1 MARNSF
7 ASAFSN
13 AFLQQSQLAI
23 QNQRQAEKDERQ
35 RLLWEREDQRYND
48 EQAKQAQVDEQLT
61 NLRKLNESG
70 RVGAGLHMPSAS
82 FEAPQQAAEGFTAPA
97 QLGRGLTV
105 GDAATGFDAPVLQA
119 QGRKA
124 RESDYEAILGN
135 VAAIKGDVAG
145 LRASRQAMKT
155 AKYGEAIADAYGE
168 WDSMDDAARAK
179 LVEEASYSRRIPGFG
194 TYVPGKGKMTG
205 YMAYM
210 APTGDH
216 VKLSPTETRELYAI
230 NKATE
235 FDPTAGR
242 AELEKASDK
251 VRAIMLQSFQ
261 AQTQGVQVNNTAAHY
276 ANQDELGRQRLA
288 VSQSDLGLRRQQAS
302 QADNQVLGATEDGR
316 GLILLDR
323 KSGAT
328 RVAPAAAGV
337 DFNKLFPKTTG
348 IRPGRPDFTEA
359 DVARYATGLVGTP
372 ILTPDGKPTKGAD
385 GKPRVHDM
393 ISARRAVVAELTGGE
408 TGEGFSVD
416 MPADKLKEAM
426 LATRAAPKET
436 ASPPAATRPVHRTA
450 SGAQAIRGGGG
461 IYNGVRYPTLRAAQ
475 EAEAAEI
482 EAARNRPTVPRPMPP
497 GLGSGTYGLN
507 ID

>member
-23 QNQRQAEKDERQ
+23 QNQRQAEMDERQ
-35 RLLWEREDQRYND
+35 RLLWEREDKRYND
-48 EQAKQAQVDEQLT
+48 EQAKQAQVDEQLA
-61 NLRKLNESG
+61 NLRKIQDSG
-70 RVGAGLHMPSAS
+70 RVGAGLSMPSAR
-82 FEAPQQAAEGFTAPA
+82 FEAPQRQAEGFTAPT

-105 GDAATGFDAPVLQA
+105 ADSGAGFDAPAIEA

-135 VAAIKGDVAG
+135 IAAIKGDVAG

-155 AKYGEAIADAYGE
+155 TKYDEMVADKIAWWRDLPPEEKAKAIAEHSQRSDIQGYGVYKPGTGKMSGYMTYMGPDGTPIKLNE
-168 WDSMDDAARAK
+168 REVEALISFGAAAEVDPVRARA
-179 LVEEASYSRRIPGFG
+179 
-194 TYVPGKGKMTG
+194 
-205 YMAYM
+205 
-210 APTGDH
+210 D
-216 VKLSPTETRELYAI
+216 
-230 NKATE
+230 
-235 FDPTAGR
+235 
-242 AELEKASDK
+242 LEKTSDK
-251 VRAIMLQSFQ
+251 VRAIALQQFQ

-276 ANQDELGRQRLA
+276 ANQDELGRARLA
-288 VSQSDLGLRRQQAS
+288 VSQSELGLRRQQAG

-323 KSGAT
+323 KSGVT
-328 RVAPAAAGV
+328 RVAPAAEGV

-359 DVARYATGLVGTP
+359 DVARYATGLIGTP

-385 GKPRVHDM
+385 GRPRVHDM

-436 ASPPAATRPVHRTA
+436 AKQSAATRPAHRTA

-461 IYNGVRYPTLRAAQ
+461 IYNGVRYPTFRAAQ

>member
-23 QNQRQAEKDERQ
+23 QNQRQAEMDERQ
-35 RLLWEREDQRYND
+35 RLLWDREDERYND
-48 EQAKQAQVDEQLT
+48 EQAKQAQVDEQLA
-61 NLRKLNESG
+61 NLRKIQDSG
-70 RVGAGLHMPSAS
+70 RVGAGLSMPSAR
-82 FEAPQQAAEGFTAPA
+82 FEAPQKQAEGFTAPA

-105 GDAATGFDAPVLQA
+105 ADSGAGFDAPAIEA

-230 NKATE
+230 NKAME
-235 FDPTAGR
+235 FDPTVGR

-276 ANQDELGRQRLA
+276 ANQDELGRARLA
-288 VSQSDLGLRRQQAS
+288 LSRREVGQREAALARGQIEIVGQDGNGNMVAIDKRSTSPRQILIPAPEGFKPSPKTFGTNPIERDRLNKINEFVLSLPPAKDSQEQAKQDALILDRARRLGVPPEALGFAPAGPDWGEPAPSPAPKPAKPAAPAGQPSLVRPASLREVSEAAARRAEASRRQEGMRTQ
-302 QADNQVLGATEDGR
+302 LGR
-316 GLILLDR
+316 GLTEDDLD
-323 KSGAT
+323 
-328 RVAPAAAGV
+328 
-337 DFNKLFPKTTG
+337 NLQ
-348 IRPGRPDFTEA
+348 
-359 DVARYATGLVGTP
+359 Y
-372 ILTPDGKPTKGAD
+372 
-385 GKPRVHDM
+385 
-393 ISARRAVVAELTGGE
+393 
-408 TGEGFSVD
+408 
-416 MPADKLKEAM
+416 
-426 LATRAAPKET
+426 
-436 ASPPAATRPVHRTA
+436 
-450 SGAQAIRGGGG
+450 
-461 IYNGVRYPTLRAAQ
+461 LR
-475 EAEAAEI
+475 
-482 EAARNRPTVPRPMPP
+482 
-497 GLGSGTYGLN
+497 
-507 ID
+507 